1 MIFYFQLRVVAYD
14 SVYPSNRDTAD
25 VTISVTRNE
34 RAPIFSLPSYSQTI
48 PDTFSL
54 GQSILDVRATD
65 ADGDVVKYEITGG
78 SRALEYYY
86 INPDTG
92 SISLKKPLTEGSQN
106 QDTVSYLPMN
116 MVRSPFSQFFFVW
129 DISFFL
135 KLTIFCVKSLD
146 NR

>member
-1 MIFYFQLRVVAYD
+1 MRVVAYD

-106 QDTVSYLPMN
+106 QDTVSYLLAA
-116 MVRSPFSQFFFVW
+116 
-129 DISFFL
+129 I
-135 KLTIFCVKSLD
+135 T
-146 NR
+146 